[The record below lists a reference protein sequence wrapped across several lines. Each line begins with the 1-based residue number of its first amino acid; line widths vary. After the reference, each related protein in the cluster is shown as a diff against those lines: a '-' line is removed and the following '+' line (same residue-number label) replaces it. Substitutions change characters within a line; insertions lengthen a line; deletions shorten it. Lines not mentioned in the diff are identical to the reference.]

1 MGGGRHDCKYGQ
13 WLATGRRGLR
23 LSPLARPACELAAAR
38 PHGRC
43 PHMYATV
50 WQTCPRRPP
59 APTTGSGRPAR
70 RRVRPP
76 AHVPS
81 LSRSAPPR
89 VCPKGP
95 PPSRPDHADR
105 RRRRPANS
113 ARPARAGRRRPVR
126 AERRRRRPAGLR
138 RRPPGPSVAA
148 AGLRTWR
155 GSVAVRPP
163 NACACMAGLP
173 AQTSATAAAVR
184 LVCGDGRPARPSD
197 PRRPRRPPT
206 AAVCVIFLVVAAV
219 SRPWPH
225 G

>member
-43 PHMYATV
+43 PHMYAPV

-70 RRVRPP
+70 RRVRPA

-95 PPSRPDHADR
+95 PLRGPIMPTVAAAGLRTRRGPPAPDGADQCAQNVAAAARLVCGDGRQPVR

-113 ARPARAGRRRPVR
+113 ARVRCRAAAECMRLYGRPARADLGDG
-126 AERRRRRPAGLR
+126 RRPAGLR
-138 RRPPGPSVAA
+138 RRP
-148 AGLRTWR
+148 
-155 GSVAVRPP
+155 
-163 NACACMAGLP
+163 
-173 AQTSATAAAVR
+173 
-184 LVCGDGRPARPSD
+184 PARPSD